1 MTKRGE
7 LMTAKGEFK
16 HDLNGVHSFNNKA
29 GLSYSIDIADPNKME
44 IQMLYP
50 DNRAEDVYHMIF
62 VLKGH
67 FQINNAPNNS
77 VYASLSSNQHN
88 MYRVMPGNKLMLK
101 CGIEDEVMCINL
113 DQSFVNKYLPEAHPV
128 RKPKSREAA
137 TVFDQNMTITPEVNV
152 VLQQLSQLTSVG
164 YSEQLMMESKA
175 IELLAHQ
182 LSQHEGLNSGPVYS
196 LDDNKLVRME
206 KVKQIIIEHTGNQL
220 SLKSLA
226 HMVGTNEFD
235 LKRDFKIAFGN
246 TVYGYLKNYKMEQAK
261 AMLINKALTVAE
273 IAQKMGYKHAT
284 HFTSAFKKHFGYL
297 PNKLRNPKLIGL
309 MLLQATGDIM
319 SYLEPMVTV

>member
-1 MTKRGE
+1 MTIN
-7 LMTAKGEFK
+7 GEFK
-16 HDLNGVHSFNNKA
+16 HNLKGVHSYNNKT
-29 GLSYSIDIADPNKME
+29 GFSYSIDIADPDKME

-50 DNRAEDVYHMIF
+50 DNRKEDVYHMIF
-62 VLKGH
+62 VLKGY

-77 VYASLSSNQHN
+77 GYAALNSNQHN
-88 MYRVMPGNKLMLK
+88 IYRVMPGNNLILK

-113 DQSFVNKYLPEAHPV
+113 DQNFVNKYLPEAHPV
-128 RKPKSREAA
+128 RKQLAGKPKSGQ
-137 TVFDQNMTITPEVNV
+137 TMVFDQNLPITPEVSM
-152 VLQQLSQLTSVG
+152 VLQQLSQLTAVSF
-164 YSEQLMMESKA
+164 SEQLMMESKA

-196 LDDNKLVRME
+196 LDDNKLLRME
-206 KVKQIIIEHTGNQL
+206 KVKQIIIEHTGDQL

-226 HMVGTNEFD
+226 HIVGTNEFD

-261 AMLINKALTVAE
+261 VMLINKALTVAE

-309 MLLQATGDIM
+309 VLLQAAGDVMI
-319 SYLEPMVTV
+319 YLEPIVAV